1 MAEYNVKAIL
11 TANAT
16 QLIAGMREAKASVE
30 QFGQATTHIKSG
42 VPAMIGGV
50 GKALTKGLT
59 LPLAAIGGASVKT
72 AANFEAGMSKVQ
84 AISGASAADMKRL
97 SDMAKHMGA
106 TTKFSAS
113 QSAEALSYMG
123 MAGWKTDQMIAGLP
137 GVMNLAAASGEDLGM
152 VSDIVTDSLTAFGL
166 SANDT
171 ARFVDVLAATA
182 TNSNTNV
189 AMMGETFKYAAPI
202 AGALGYSVE
211 DTALAVGLMA
221 NAGIKGSQAGT
232 ALRSALTRL
241 SAPTAEVKKGMQ
253 MLGLNIKDLQG
264 MTLDQKLQTLRHAFA
279 GLDESQKVQAASL
292 LFGKQA
298 MSGMLA
304 IINASESDYNNLKNA
319 INNSS
324 GAAKS
329 MAEIMEN
336 NLKGSVTKLKSAL
349 EGAGIAIGEILAP
362 KIKVAVDKITELV
375 SAFTNLDPA
384 TQSTIVNIGLVAAA
398 IGPALM
404 IISKLMIAFSKV
416 KTALS
421 LASAAFSS
429 FSAIAA
435 GTATPITFMGQA
447 VLAAKGGIT
456 AFAASLGLAAV
467 PTAAFVAGV
476 AAIGAAAVGLGVYLS
491 QASIQTD
498 VFGDKVSEG
507 TQKAVGA
514 FLDLNNQAKVALD
527 QLAWSGQTVTAQMAQ
542 GIVSNFEQMNTQVV
556 QKLQEQKEQA
566 ISSLQEMYTEMGT
579 LDSQATQSKLARIG
593 ESYDQQIAIEQEGM
607 ARIRE
612 IMNTAREEK
621 RSLTEQEAAEINQ
634 IREQMKN
641 DGVRVL
647 SETEQEYGII
657 MQRMKDQAGQLSAEQ
672 AAEVVRNSLKQKEQA
687 IQAAEE
693 EYNERIRIAQQL
705 RAEGGAENEALADQI
720 IKDAKRARDGAVQE
734 AEDMHQKV
742 VEEAQKQADEHVNKV
757 DWETGEVKSRFRAMD
772 DEVGSTIREMATKV
786 KEKATEMANSIK
798 EKFEEMKQKASEKL
812 DQIKQAVQTKFGEA
826 KQQASTAV
834 NNIKSTVSTGFANV
848 LSTVKEK
855 VNQIPGAV
863 RNGFTRAISAAKS
876 ACSQAVGVGRQLVN
890 GFVNGVKAAAGRL
903 ASAARSVVAGAIRAA
918 KGALR
923 IHSPSRVFRDI
934 GWYTVK
940 GLAIG
945 LEDNADMAAKAM
957 GKVIDP
963 LTGQEIDIGSN
974 LDRINKQGNA
984 AVDYVVS
991 DKLGERKQSQTVILR
1006 LGNRDYKAFVDDI
1019 TDAQGREIRLAEAY
1033 GI

>member
-11 TANAT
+11 TANAS

-30 QFGQATTHIKSG
+30 QFGQATTHIKSD

-59 LPLAAIGGASVKT
+59 LPLAAIGGASLKVG
-72 AANFEAGMSKVQ
+72 ADFDAGMSKVQ
-84 AISGASAADMKRL
+84 AISGASTADMARL
-97 SDMAKHMGA
+97 RDMAKQMGA

-113 QSAEALSYMG
+113 ESAEALSYMG

-137 GVMNLAAASGEDLGM
+137 GVMDLAAASGEDLGM
-152 VSDIVTDSLTAFGL
+152 VSDIVTDSLTAFGMT
-166 SANDT
+166 ANDT
-171 ARFVDVLAATA
+171 GRFVDVLAAAA

-241 SAPTAEVKKGMQ
+241 EAPTKEVQKGMQ
-253 MLGLNIKDLQG
+253 MLGLDIKDLQG
-264 MTLDQKLQTLRHAFA
+264 MTLDQKLQTLRGAFA
-279 GLDESQKVQAASL
+279 GLDESQKVQAASM

-304 IINASESDYNNLKNA
+304 IINASESEYNGLKDA

-349 EGAGIAIGEILAP
+349 EGAGIAIADVLAP

-375 SAFTNLDPA
+375 SAFASLDPPVQRA
-384 TQSTIVNIGLVAAA
+384 IVNVGLVVAA
-398 IGPALM
+398 IGPMLM
-404 IISKLMIAFSKV
+404 IISKVMTTFSKI
-416 KTALS
+416 KTATT
-421 LASAAFSS
+421 LAGAAFKS
-429 FSAIAA
+429 FGAIVA
-435 GTATPITFMGQA
+435 GTATPITFMGKA
-447 VLAAKGGIT
+447 VLAAKGGVLKLGGAFT
-456 AFAASLGLAAV
+456 KLGGLAKGAFALIMAHPFVAIAAAAAV
-467 PTAAFVAGV
+467 AVGLIIANWDTIGPKVKAVWEQVKTSASETWEAIKADCAAFGEFFTTLWDGIKEGATQAFVGLKEGIVESWTGLTEALSAVWEGIKAGMM
-476 AAIGAAAVGLGVYLS
+476 AAWQGIGAAVGETVATMKEYIMTTLQNIAPELTGIWDGV
-491 QASIQTD
+491 
-498 VFGDKVSEG
+498 
-507 TQKAVGA
+507 KAVTQGA
-514 FLDLNNQAKVALD
+514 WDFIKNIVVGAALVILQAITGDLSGAADSARQIWDNLKKATQQIWDGMKQIISNTLKAMAKVAAQVTSD
-527 QLAWSGQTVTAQMAQ
+527 IKNKVKQAWEATKSTTQSVWNGIKTVIQTAWNN
-542 GIVSNFEQMNTQVV
+542 IKQVV
-556 QKLQEQKEQA
+556 TTAMEAVKTA
-566 ISSLQEMYTEMGT
+566 I
-579 LDSQATQSKLARIG
+579 K
-593 ESYDQQIAIEQEGM
+593 
-607 ARIRE
+607 
-612 IMNTAREEK
+612 
-621 RSLTEQEAAEINQ
+621 
-634 IREQMKN
+634 
-641 DGVRVL
+641 
-647 SETEQEYGII
+647 
-657 MQRMKDQAGQLSAEQ
+657 
-672 AAEVVRNSLKQKEQA
+672 
-687 IQAAEE
+687 
-693 EYNERIRIAQQL
+693 
-705 RAEGGAENEALADQI
+705 
-720 IKDAKRARDGAVQE
+720 
-734 AEDMHQKV
+734 
-742 VEEAQKQADEHVNKV
+742 
-757 DWETGEVKSRFRAMD
+757 TGWDNA
-772 DEVGSTIREMATKV
+772 
-786 KEKATEMANSIK
+786 
-798 EKFEEMKQKASEKL
+798 
-812 DQIKQAVQTKFGEA
+812 KQAVTTAMNGIKTAVQTGWNNA
-826 KQQASTAV
+826 KTAVSTAI
-834 NNIKSTVSTGFANV
+834 NNIKSTVQSGFSNV
-848 LSTVKEK
+848 VSTVKSK

-890 GFVNGVKAAAGRL
+890 GFISGVKSAAGRL
-903 ASAARSVVAGAIRAA
+903 AAAARSVVAGAIRAA

-974 LDRINKQGNA
+974 LDRINRQGNA

-1006 LGNRDYKAFVDDI
+1006 LGNRDYKAFIDDI

>member
-30 QFGQATTHIKSG
+30 QFGQATTHIKSDI
-42 VPAMIGGV
+42 PAMIGGV
-50 GKALTKGLT
+50 GKALTKGVT

-152 VSDIVTDSLTAFGL
+152 VSDIVTDSLTAFGMT
-166 SANDT
+166 ANDT
-171 ARFVDVLAATA
+171 GRFVDVLAAAA

-232 ALRSALTRL
+232 ALRGALTRL
-241 SAPTAEVKKGMQ
+241 EAPTAEVRKGMQ

-375 SAFTNLDPA
+375 SAFTNLDPS
-384 TQSTIVNIGLVAAA
+384 TQRLIVNIGLVVAA
-398 IGPALM
+398 IGPMLM
-404 IISKLMIAFSKV
+404 IISKVISTFTKV
-416 KTALS
+416 K
-421 LASAAFSS
+421 AAFTAIKGAATILSGAGGLGGLGAA
-429 FSAIAA
+429 FTKLGGLAKGAFALIMAHPFIAIAA
-435 GTATPITFMGQA
+435 AAAVAVGLIIANWDKIGPKVKAVWEQVKTSASEAWEGIKADCAAFGEFFTTLWDGIKEGAVQAFVGLKEGIVESWTGLTEALSAVWEGIKAGMVAAWQGIGTA
-447 VLAAKGGIT
+447 VGGVVGMMKQYIMT
-456 AFAASLGLAAV
+456 TLQNIAPELSGIWD
-467 PTAAFVAGV
+467 GV
-476 AAIGAAAVGLGVYLS
+476 KSVTQGAWDFIKNIVIGAALIILQAITGDLS
-491 QASIQTD
+491 GAADSARQIWNNLKQA
-498 VFGDKVSEG
+498 
-507 TQKAVGA
+507 TQQSWDGMKQIISNTLKAM
-514 FLDLNNQAKVALD
+514 AKVAA
-527 QLAWSGQTVTAQMAQ
+527 QVTNEIKNKVQQAW
-542 GIVSNFEQMNTQVV
+542 E
-556 QKLQEQKEQA
+556 A
-566 ISSLQEMYTEMGT
+566 IKST
-579 LDSQATQSKLARIG
+579 TQSVWNGIKTVI
-593 ESYDQQIAIEQEGM
+593 Q
-607 ARIRE
+607 
-612 IMNTAREEK
+612 TAW
-621 RSLTEQEAAEINQ
+621 N
-634 IREQMKN
+634 N
-641 DGVRVL
+641 
-647 SETEQEYGII
+647 
-657 MQRMKDQAGQLSAEQ
+657 
-672 AAEVVRNSLKQKEQA
+672 
-687 IQAAEE
+687 
-693 EYNERIRIAQQL
+693 
-705 RAEGGAENEALADQI
+705 
-720 IKDAKRARDGAVQE
+720 
-734 AEDMHQKV
+734 
-742 VEEAQKQADEHVNKV
+742 
-757 DWETGEVKSRFRAMD
+757 
-772 DEVGSTIREMATKV
+772 
-786 KEKATEMANSIK
+786 
-798 EKFEEMKQKASEKL
+798 
-812 DQIKQAVQTKFGEA
+812 IKQAVTTAMEAVKTAIKTGWDNAKNAVTNAMNGIKTAVQTGWNNA
-826 KQQASTAV
+826 KTAVSTAI
-834 NNIKSTVSTGFANV
+834 NNIKSTVQSGFSNV
-848 LSTVKEK
+848 VSTVKSK

-863 RNGFTRAISAAKS
+863 RNGFTRAISAAKG

-890 GFVNGVKAAAGRL
+890 GFVSGVKAAAGRL
-903 ASAARSVVAGAIRAA
+903 AAAARSVVAGAIRAA

-934 GWYTVK
+934 GWYTIK

>member
-30 QFGQATTHIKSG
+30 QFGQATTHIKSDI
-42 VPAMIGGV
+42 PAMIGGV
-50 GKALTKGLT
+50 GKALTKGVT
-59 LPLAAIGGASVKT
+59 LPLAAIGGASIKT

-84 AISGASAADMKRL
+84 AISGASAADMDRL
-97 SDMAKHMGA
+97 SAMAKKMGA

-152 VSDIVTDSLTAFGL
+152 VSDIVTDSLTAFGMT
-166 SANDT
+166 ANDT
-171 ARFVDVLAATA
+171 GRFVDVLAAAA

-304 IINASESDYNNLKNA
+304 IINASEADYNNLKNA

-324 GAAKS
+324 GAAKN

-384 TQSTIVNIGLVAAA
+384 TQRLIVNIGLVVAA
-398 IGPALM
+398 IGPMLM
-404 IISKLMIAFSKV
+404 IISKVISTFMKAKAAFTAIKGAATILSGAGGLGGLGAAFTKLGGLAKAAFALIMAHPFVAIAVAAAVAVGLIIANWDKIGPKV
-416 KTALS
+416 KAVWEQVKTSASEAWEGIKADCAAFGEFFTTLWDGIKEGAVQAFMGLKEGIVESWTGLTEALS
-421 LASAAFSS
+421 AVWEGIKAGMVAAWQG
-429 FSAIAA
+429 I
-435 GTATPITFMGQA
+435 GTA
-447 VLAAKGGIT
+447 VGGVVGMMKQYIMT
-456 AFAASLGLAAV
+456 TLQNIAPELSGIWD
-467 PTAAFVAGV
+467 GV
-476 AAIGAAAVGLGVYLS
+476 KSVTQGAWDFIKNIVIGAALIILQAITGDLS
-491 QASIQTD
+491 GAADSARQIWDNLKTA
-498 VFGDKVSEG
+498 
-507 TQKAVGA
+507 TQQVWDGMKQIISNTLKAI
-514 FLDLNNQAKVALD
+514 AKVAA
-527 QLAWSGQTVTAQMAQ
+527 QVT
-542 GIVSNFEQMNTQVV
+542 GDI
-556 QKLQEQKEQA
+556 
-566 ISSLQEMYTEMGT
+566 
-579 LDSQATQSKLARIG
+579 
-593 ESYDQQIAIEQEGM
+593 
-607 ARIRE
+607 
-612 IMNTAREEK
+612 
-621 RSLTEQEAAEINQ
+621 
-634 IREQMKN
+634 KN
-641 DGVRVL
+641 
-647 SETEQEYGII
+647 
-657 MQRMKDQAGQLSAEQ
+657 
-672 AAEVVRNSLKQKEQA
+672 
-687 IQAAEE
+687 
-693 EYNERIRIAQQL
+693 
-705 RAEGGAENEALADQI
+705 
-720 IKDAKRARDGAVQE
+720 
-734 AEDMHQKV
+734 KV
-742 VEEAQKQADEHVNKV
+742 KQA
-757 DWETGEVKSRFRAMD
+757 WENIKSTTHSVWD
-772 DEVGSTIREMATKV
+772 G
-786 KEKATEMANSIK
+786 IK
-798 EKFEEMKQKASEKL
+798 TVIQTAWNN
-812 DQIKQAVQTKFGEA
+812 IKQAVTTAMEAVKTAIKTGWENAKNAVTNAMNGIKTAVQTGWNNA
-826 KQQASTAV
+826 KQAVTTAI
-834 NNIKSTVSTGFANV
+834 NNIKSTVQSGFSNV
-848 LSTVKEK
+848 VSTVKSK

-863 RNGFTRAISAAKS
+863 RNGFTRAISAAKG

-890 GFVNGVKAAAGRL
+890 GFVSGVKAAAGRL
-903 ASAARSVVAGAIRAA
+903 AAAARSVVSGAIRAA
-918 KGALR
+918 KSALR

-957 GKVIDP
+957 DRVIDP

-974 LDRINKQGNA
+974 LDRINKQGSA

-1006 LGNRDYKAFVDDI
+1006 LGNRDYKAFIDDI
-1019 TDAQGREIRLAEAY
+1019 SDAQGREIRLAEAY

>member
-30 QFGQATTHIKSG
+30 QFGQATTHIKG
-42 VPAMIGGV
+42 DVPAMIGGV

-84 AISGASAADMKRL
+84 AISGASTADMKRL

-113 QSAEALSYMG
+113 ESAEALSYMG

-152 VSDIVTDSLTAFGL
+152 VSDIVTDSLTAFGMK
-166 SANDT
+166 AEDT
-171 ARFVDVLAATA
+171 GRFVDVLAAAA

-189 AMMGETFKYAAPI
+189 SMMGETFKYAAPI

-232 ALRSALTRL
+232 ALRGALTRL
-241 SAPTAEVKKGMQ
+241 EAPTKEVEKGMK
-253 MLGLNIKDLQG
+253 MLGLNVKDLQG
-264 MTLDQKLQTLRHAFA
+264 MTLDQKLQTLRGAFA

-304 IINASESDYNNLKNA
+304 IINTSESEYNKLKNA

-375 SAFTNLDPA
+375 SAFTNLDPS
-384 TQSTIVNIGLVAAA
+384 TQRLIVNIGLVVAA
-398 IGPALM
+398 IGPMLM
-404 IISKLMIAFSKV
+404 IISKVITTFTKLKAAYGAVKTGIQAFKLLSVKARLAFTLIRFIAAESLSAIGPMFAKVGVAAKGAFALIAAHPFVAIAVAAAVAVGLIIANWDKIGPKVKAVWEQVKTSASEAWEGIKADCAAFGEFFANLWSGIKEGATQAFVGLKEGIVESWTGLTEALSAVWEGIKAGMVAAWQGIGTAVGEVVGTMKEYIMSTLQNIAPELGGIWDGVKSVTKGAWDFIKNIVIGAALIILQAITGDLSGAANSARQIWDNLKKATQQIWDGMKQIISNELKAMVKVAAQVTTDIKNKVRQAWEAIKNTTQSVWNGIKTAIQTAWNNIKQVVTTAMEAV
-416 KTALS
+416 KTAIKTGWDN
-421 LASAAFSS
+421 AKN
-429 FSAIAA
+429 
-435 GTATPITFMGQA
+435 A
-447 VLAAKGGIT
+447 VTNAMNGIKT
-456 AFAASLGLAAV
+456 
-467 PTAAFVAGV
+467 
-476 AAIGAAAVGLGVYLS
+476 
-491 QASIQTD
+491 
-498 VFGDKVSEG
+498 
-507 TQKAVGA
+507 
-514 FLDLNNQAKVALD
+514 
-527 QLAWSGQTVTAQMAQ
+527 
-542 GIVSNFEQMNTQVV
+542 
-556 QKLQEQKEQA
+556 
-566 ISSLQEMYTEMGT
+566 
-579 LDSQATQSKLARIG
+579 
-593 ESYDQQIAIEQEGM
+593 
-607 ARIRE
+607 
-612 IMNTAREEK
+612 
-621 RSLTEQEAAEINQ
+621 
-634 IREQMKN
+634 
-641 DGVRVL
+641 
-647 SETEQEYGII
+647 
-657 MQRMKDQAGQLSAEQ
+657 
-672 AAEVVRNSLKQKEQA
+672 
-687 IQAAEE
+687 
-693 EYNERIRIAQQL
+693 
-705 RAEGGAENEALADQI
+705 
-720 IKDAKRARDGAVQE
+720 
-734 AEDMHQKV
+734 
-742 VEEAQKQADEHVNKV
+742 
-757 DWETGEVKSRFRAMD
+757 
-772 DEVGSTIREMATKV
+772 
-786 KEKATEMANSIK
+786 
-798 EKFEEMKQKASEKL
+798 
-812 DQIKQAVQTKFGEA
+812 AVQTGWNNA
-826 KQQASTAV
+826 KTAVSTAI
-834 NNIKSTVSTGFANV
+834 NNIKSTVQSGFSNV
-848 LSTVKEK
+848 VSTVKAK
-855 VNQIPGAV
+855 VSEIPGAV
-863 RNGFTRAISAAKS
+863 RNGFTRAISAAKG

-890 GFVNGVKAAAGRL
+890 GFVSGVKAAAGRL
-903 ASAARSVVAGAIRAA
+903 AAAARSVVAGAIRAA

-923 IHSPSRVFRDI
+923 IHSPSRVFMDI

-945 LEDNADMAAKAM
+945 LEDNAGMAAKAM
-957 GKVIDP
+957 EKVIDP

-1006 LGNRDYKAFVDDI
+1006 LGNRDYKAFIDDI
-1019 TDAQGREIRLAEAY
+1019 TNAQGREIRMAEAY

>member
-30 QFGQATTHIKSG
+30 QFGQATTHIKG
-42 VPAMIGGV
+42 DVPAMIGGV
-50 GKALTKGLT
+50 GKALTKGVT

-84 AISGASAADMKRL
+84 AISGASAADMQRL

-113 QSAEALSYMG
+113 ESAEALSYMG

-152 VSDIVTDSLTAFGL
+152 VSDIVTDSLTAFGMK
-166 SANDT
+166 AEDT
-171 ARFVDVLAATA
+171 GRFVDVLAAAA

-189 AMMGETFKYAAPI
+189 SMMGETFKYAAPI

-232 ALRSALTRL
+232 ALRGALTRL
-241 SAPTAEVKKGMQ
+241 EAPTKEVEKGMK
-253 MLGLNIKDLQG
+253 MLGLNVKDLQG
-264 MTLDQKLQTLRHAFA
+264 MTLDQKLQTLRGAFA
-279 GLDESQKVQAASL
+279 GLDESQKVQAASM

-304 IINASESDYNNLKNA
+304 IINASESEYNGLKDA

-375 SAFTNLDPA
+375 SAFTNLDPS
-384 TQSTIVNIGLVAAA
+384 TQRLIVNIGLVVAA
-398 IGPALM
+398 IGPMLM
-404 IISKLMIAFSKV
+404 IISKVMTTFSKI
-416 KTALS
+416 KTATT
-421 LASAAFSS
+421 LAGAAFKS
-429 FSAIAA
+429 FGAIAA
-435 GTATPITFMGQA
+435 GTATPITATGKA
-447 VLAAKGGIT
+447 VLLAKGGVLKLGG
-456 AFAASLGLAAV
+456 AFTKLGGLAK
-467 PTAAFVAGV
+467 AAFGLIAAHPFVAIAV
-476 AAIGAAAVGLGVYLS
+476 AAAVAVGLIIANWDKIGPKVKAVWEQVKTSASEAWEGIKADCAAFGEFFTTLWDGIKEGAVQAFSGLKEGIVESWTGLTEALSAVWEGIKAGMVAAWQGIGTAVGEVVGTMKEYIMSTLQNIAPELGGIWDGVKSVTKGAWDFIKNIVIGAALIILQAITGDLS
-491 QASIQTD
+491 GAADSARQIWDNLKKA
-498 VFGDKVSEG
+498 
-507 TQKAVGA
+507 TQQVWDGMKQIISNELKAM
-514 FLDLNNQAKVALD
+514 AKVAAQVTSD
-527 QLAWSGQTVTAQMAQ
+527 IKNKVRQAWEAIKNTTQSVWNGIKTAIQTAWNN
-542 GIVSNFEQMNTQVV
+542 IKQVV
-556 QKLQEQKEQA
+556 TTAMEAVKTA
-566 ISSLQEMYTEMGT
+566 IKTGWDNAKNAVT
-579 LDSQATQSKLARIG
+579 NA
-593 ESYDQQIAIEQEGM
+593 
-607 ARIRE
+607 
-612 IMNTAREEK
+612 MN
-621 RSLTEQEAAEINQ
+621 
-634 IREQMKN
+634 
-641 DGVRVL
+641 
-647 SETEQEYGII
+647 GI
-657 MQRMKDQAGQLSAEQ
+657 K
-672 AAEVVRNSLKQKEQA
+672 
-687 IQAAEE
+687 
-693 EYNERIRIAQQL
+693 
-705 RAEGGAENEALADQI
+705 
-720 IKDAKRARDGAVQE
+720 
-734 AEDMHQKV
+734 
-742 VEEAQKQADEHVNKV
+742 
-757 DWETGEVKSRFRAMD
+757 T
-772 DEVGSTIREMATKV
+772 
-786 KEKATEMANSIK
+786 
-798 EKFEEMKQKASEKL
+798 
-812 DQIKQAVQTKFGEA
+812 AVQTGWNNA
-826 KQQASTAV
+826 KTAVSTAI
-834 NNIKSTVSTGFANV
+834 NNIKSTVQSGFSNV
-848 LSTVKEK
+848 VSTVKAK
-855 VNQIPGAV
+855 VSEIPGAV
-863 RNGFTRAISAAKS
+863 RNGFTRAISAAKG

-890 GFVNGVKAAAGRL
+890 GFVSGVKAAAGRL
-903 ASAARSVVAGAIRAA
+903 AAAARSVVAGAIRAA

-923 IHSPSRVFRDI
+923 IHSPSRVFMDI

-945 LEDNADMAAKAM
+945 LEDNAGMAAKAM
-957 GKVIDP
+957 EKVIDP

-1006 LGNRDYKAFVDDI
+1006 LGNRDYKAFIDDI
-1019 TDAQGREIRLAEAY
+1019 TNAQGREIRMAEAY

>member
-30 QFGQATTHIKSG
+30 QFGRATTHIKG
-42 VPAMIGGV
+42 DVPAMIGGV

-84 AISGASAADMKRL
+84 AISGASTADMKRL

-113 QSAEALSYMG
+113 ESAEALSYMG

-152 VSDIVTDSLTAFGL
+152 VSDIVTDSLTAFGMK
-166 SANDT
+166 ANDT
-171 ARFVDVLAATA
+171 GRFVDVLAAAA

-241 SAPTAEVKKGMQ
+241 EAPTAEVKKGMQ

-264 MTLDQKLQTLRHAFA
+264 MTLDQKLQTLRGAFA
-279 GLDESQKVQAASL
+279 GLDESQKVQAASM

-304 IINASESDYNNLKNA
+304 IINASEAEYNGLKDA

-324 GAAKS
+324 GAAKN
-329 MAEIMEN
+329 MAEVMEN

-384 TQSTIVNIGLVAAA
+384 TQNTIVNIGLVVAA
-398 IGPALM
+398 IGPMLM
-404 IISKLMIAFSKV
+404 IISKVITTFTKVRAAFTAVKGAATILSGNLGGLGGAFTKLSGLAKGAFALILAHPFVAVAAAAAVAVGLIIANWDTIGPRVAEVWEQVKV
-416 KTALS
+416 NVASTWQDLKAECTAGVEAIKT
-421 LASAAFSS
+421 AFSS
-429 FSAIAA
+429 IGEFFSTLWAGIGEGVTEAKQGIVEA
-435 GTATPITFMGQA
+435 WSGLTESLSVVWEGIKEGMVTAWQGIGTAVGEVVGTMKQYIMATLQNIAPELGSIWDGVKA
-447 VLAAKGGIT
+447 VTQGAWDFIKNI
-456 AFAASLGLAAV
+456 V
-467 PTAAFVAGV
+467 
-476 AAIGAAAVGLGVYLS
+476 IGAALVILQAITGDLS
-491 QASIQTD
+491 GAADSARQIWNNLKQA
-498 VFGDKVSEG
+498 
-507 TQKAVGA
+507 TQQSWDGMKQIISNTLKAI
-514 FLDLNNQAKVALD
+514 AKVAA
-527 QLAWSGQTVTAQMAQ
+527 QVTSD
-542 GIVSNFEQMNTQVV
+542 I
-556 QKLQEQKEQA
+556 
-566 ISSLQEMYTEMGT
+566 
-579 LDSQATQSKLARIG
+579 
-593 ESYDQQIAIEQEGM
+593 
-607 ARIRE
+607 
-612 IMNTAREEK
+612 
-621 RSLTEQEAAEINQ
+621 
-634 IREQMKN
+634 KN
-641 DGVRVL
+641 
-647 SETEQEYGII
+647 
-657 MQRMKDQAGQLSAEQ
+657 
-672 AAEVVRNSLKQKEQA
+672 
-687 IQAAEE
+687 
-693 EYNERIRIAQQL
+693 
-705 RAEGGAENEALADQI
+705 
-720 IKDAKRARDGAVQE
+720 
-734 AEDMHQKV
+734 KV
-742 VEEAQKQADEHVNKV
+742 KQA
-757 DWETGEVKSRFRAMD
+757 WE
-772 DEVGSTIREMATKV
+772 
-786 KEKATEMANSIK
+786 
-798 EKFEEMKQKASEKL
+798 
-812 DQIKQAVQTKFGEA
+812 
-826 KQQASTAV
+826 
-834 NNIKSTVSTGFANV
+834 NIKSTTQSVWDGIKTVIQTAWNNIKQVVTTAMEAVKTAIKTGWDNAKQAVTTAMNGIKTAVQTGWNNAKQAVTTAINNIKTTVQSGFTNV
-848 LSTVKEK
+848 VNTVRTK
-855 VNQIPGAV
+855 VNEIPGAV
-863 RNGFTRAISAAKS
+863 RNGFTRAISAAKG
-876 ACSQAVGVGRQLVN
+876 ACSQAVGVGRQLIN
-890 GFVNGVKAAAGRL
+890 GFVSGVKAAAGRL
-903 ASAARSVVAGAIRAA
+903 AAAARSAVSGAIRAA

-934 GWYTVK
+934 GWYTIK

-945 LEDNADMAAKAM
+945 FEENAGMAAKSM
-957 GKVIDP
+957 EKVIDP